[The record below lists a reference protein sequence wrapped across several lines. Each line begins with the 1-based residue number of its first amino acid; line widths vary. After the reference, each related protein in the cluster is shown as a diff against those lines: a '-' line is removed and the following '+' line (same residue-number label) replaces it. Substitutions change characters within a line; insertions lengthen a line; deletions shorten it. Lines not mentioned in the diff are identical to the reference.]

1 MAPGHRVKRVRELVR
16 SSNPVFVSWLEATL
30 RAHGVESFVLDQ
42 NMSIME
48 GSIGILPR
56 RVMVVDED
64 LERAEAI
71 LKKAQ
76 QEFGEIG

>member
-1 MAPGHRVKRVRELVR
+1 MRELTR

-30 RAHGVESFVLDQ
+30 RAEGVEPFVLDQ
-42 NMSIME
+42 NMSVME

-64 LERAEAI
+64 FAQAQAI
-71 LKKAQ
+71 LQKASE
-76 QEFGEIG
+76 EFDDIG